1 MPQKTPLRLERDPQ
15 PGYATPALSDRAI
28 DNLRFI
34 RETMERAGTFTALS
48 GKGIALTGII
58 ALVAFGAAGSDP
70 QTPRW
75 LATWIGAAVAAIA
88 TSAAMTVRKASTSNV
103 RMSGP
108 LGRKLALAFFPSLV
122 AGVVIT
128 AVALRAG
135 WYIALPG
142 LWLIT
147 YGAAVMAGGA
157 LSAPIIP
164 VMGASFMLVGA
175 LALGAPVVLAH
186 AWSDSARFML
196 LNSLMAAGFGGL
208 HLIFGWAIARRYG
221 G

>member
-1 MPQKTPLRLERDPQ
+1 MPSRRPLKLRRDEP
-15 PGYATPALSDRAI
+15 YAPPALSDRAI

-48 GKGIALTGII
+48 GQGIALTGVI
-58 ALVAFGAAGSDP
+58 ALVAYGVAGPELGS
-70 QTPRW
+70 PRW
-75 LATWIGAAVAAIA
+75 LATWI
-88 TSAAMTVRKASTSNV
+88 SAATAAFVVSATLTLRKASASDTTL
-103 RMSGP
+103 SGA
-108 LGRKLALAFFPSLV
+108 LGRKLALAFFPALV
-122 AGVVIT
+122 AGAVIT

-135 WYIALPG
+135 WFVALPG

-164 VMGASFMLVGA
+164 VMGASFMAVGA
-175 LALGAPVVLAH
+175 VALGAPVVLAT
-186 AWSDSARFML
+186 AWTEPARAML
-196 LNSLMAAGFGGL
+196 LNGLMAAGFGGL
-208 HLIFGWAIARRYG
+208 HLAFGWAIARRYG

>member
-1 MPQKTPLRLERDPQ
+1 MSPTSRRPLRIQKDEPQ
-15 PGYATPALSDRAI
+15 PPPALSDRAI

-48 GKGIALTGII
+48 GQGIALTGII
-58 ALVAFGAAGSDP
+58 ALLAFGVSGPELGS
-70 QTPRW
+70 PRW
-75 LATWIGAAVAAIA
+75 LASWMGAAVAAFIISA
-88 TSAAMTVRKASTSNV
+88 TLTLRKASASSVTI
-103 RMSGP
+103 SGA

-135 WYIALPG
+135 WYVALPG

-157 LSAPIIP
+157 LSAPVIP
-164 VMGASFMLVGA
+164 VMGASFMFLGA
-175 LALGAPVVLAH
+175 LALGAPVVLAN
-186 AWSDSARFML
+186 AWSEPARAML
-196 LNSLMAAGFGGL
+196 LNGLMTAGFGGL
-208 HLIFGWAIARRYG
+208 HLFFGWAIARRYG